1 MLTIIFVAT
10 GRAVFPM
17 LLGPL
22 KSDLQAVNEPV
33 VTMLPMMAF
42 VAMLVLLGI
51 YTPDVISRLL
61 LVVAQSIG
69 GS

>member
-1 MLTIIFVAT
+1 
-10 GRAVFPM
+10 
-17 LLGPL
+17 
-22 KSDLQAVNEPV
+22 
-33 VTMLPMMAF
+33 MLPMMAF

-51 YTPDVISRLL
+51 YTPDVISNLL